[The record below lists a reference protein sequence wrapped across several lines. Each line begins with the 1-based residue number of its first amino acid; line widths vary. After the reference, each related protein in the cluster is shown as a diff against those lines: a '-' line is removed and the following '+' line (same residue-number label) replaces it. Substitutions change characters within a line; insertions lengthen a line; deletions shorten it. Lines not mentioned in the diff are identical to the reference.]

1 MRVFCVAGGLISTLL
16 LVKPLQGQESK
27 PESFRS
33 RDVGLD
39 LSVDFAEERLSGS
52 MTLEIE
58 NWTKEPASRVSFLL
72 NRLMEASAVRDG
84 AGTPLNFT
92 QDVVRF
98 LDTPMRQVTQVLV
111 DLGKPVPPGG
121 HTVVRLD
128 YAGNLVGYTE
138 VGWLYV
144 KDRIDTAFTIIRE
157 DALAFPRI
165 DGVVDASNRRVPTV
179 PFTYRASVR
188 VPSKY
193 VVAAGGKPSRVIN
206 ADGTT
211 TWKYVSGVPSPFI
224 NIAIAPFDT
233 LSQGGVRLFFFRGD
247 SIGARRLMSGA
258 QAALILLTAWFG
270 PLHSPLNLTITEI
283 PDGWGSQASLVGG
296 IIQTAAAFRD
306 STHMGELYHE
316 LSHLWNAP
324 DLENP
329 SPRWNEGYAMFM
341 QDLLHERIDAWPKR
355 RESEIEDIATVKKM
369 IAADSS
375 MRRVPMIDYGTAN
388 KTGRSYRVGALM
400 FATLF
405 DLVGQQE
412 FNKIVGGYY
421 QQFGPGGTTRDFINF
436 AKRTSSR
443 DLTGFF
449 DDWLLSTRWVDVL
462 ANSTSIS
469 DLVAHYRRGAATRER
484 LPMFPTI

>member
-1 MRVFCVAGGLISTLL
+1 MPGTRMRVFYVVGGLISALL
-16 LVKPLQGQESK
+16 LVEPLQGQESK
-27 PESFRS
+27 PESFRA

-39 LSVDFAEERLSGS
+39 LSVDFAAQRLSGS
-52 MTLEIE
+52 ITLDVE

-72 NRLMEASAVRDG
+72 NRLMEASAVQDG
-84 AGTPLNFT
+84 AGTPLHFT

-98 LDTPMRQVTQVLV
+98 RDTPMRQVTQILV
-111 DLGKPVPPGG
+111 DLAKPVPPGG
-121 HTVVRLD
+121 HTALRLD

-144 KDRIDTAFTIIRE
+144 KDRIDTTFTIIRE

-165 DGVVDASNRRVPTV
+165 DGVVDAPNRRLPTV

-193 VVAAGGKPSRVIN
+193 LVAAGGKPSRVIN
-206 ADGTT
+206 GDGTT
-211 TWKYVSGVPSPFI
+211 TWTYVSGGPSPFM

-233 LSQGGVRLFFFRGD
+233 ISRGGVRLFYFRGD
-247 SIGARRLMSGA
+247 SLGARRLMSGT
-258 QAALILLTAWFG
+258 QSALGLLTEWFG

-341 QDLLHERIDAWPKR
+341 QDLLRERVDAWPKR
-355 RESEIEDIATVKKM
+355 PESEIEDIATVKKM

-388 KTGRSYRVGALM
+388 KTGRSYWVGALM

-405 DLVGQQE
+405 DLVGQGE

-421 QQFGPGGTTRDFINF
+421 QRFGPGGTTRDFIIF
-436 AKRTSSR
+436 AKQASSR
-443 DLTGFF
+443 DLTRFF
-449 DDWLLSTRWVDVL
+449 DDWLLTTHWVDVL
-462 ANSTSIS
+462 ANATSIS
-469 DLVAHYRRGAATRER
+469 DLAAHYGGKPAQQRG
-484 LPMFPTI
+484 